1 MAPRITG
8 SRNRSTRRRTKDPT
22 SSKNRPQRSRAST
35 NSQRITRGDSVSRYR
50 PLQGRGALSV
60 TQSPGSSALGAGA
73 ARVTT
78 GAGRASLGILGQLMR
93 AIPSVAPLLLLGGD
107 SPKNRRGTVGYN
119 QKRQGKA
126 KQSIGK
132 YNTVD
137 SDGTVRNRLKV
148 GPGKVGTAEQSFDKA
163 FAKARRQGK
172 QEFTWNGN
180 RYTTEMG

>member
-8 SRNRSTRRRTKDPT
+8 SRNRSTRKRSKDPT
-22 SSKNRPQRSRAST
+22 SSRNRPQRSRAST
-35 NSQRITRGDSVSRYR
+35 NSQNITTGDSVSRYR

-78 GAGRASLGILGQLMR
+78 GSGRAALGIFGRIMSAL
-93 AIPSVAPLLLLGGD
+93 PSVAPLLLLGGD
-107 SPKNRRGTVGYN
+107 SAKGRPGTVGYN

-126 KQSIGK
+126 KNSIDK
-132 YNTVD
+132 YNTID

-148 GPGKVGTAEQSFDKA
+148 GEGKVGTAEQAFDKA
-163 FAKARRQGK
+163 FAAARAKGLA
-172 QEFTWNGN
+172 EFTWHGK
-180 RYTTEMG
+180 RYSTEMA